1 MLQQLLV
8 IAAVAAADRTTS
20 VAVHC
25 VQRTCT
31 TVSSGSHLW
40 TAKATY
46 NESVERL
53 GWGTLEVFSNA
64 AASDEDQ
71 AFAAGYA
78 ESMVTFQRTLD
89 HHKTFMEATFK
100 GDNHSHSLAI
110 DFVTKNDAYVRDQTA
125 ATNGTSEWW
134 RQLGLIWTQL
144 DGLVAGHASAGGQLT
159 TLDFLLMNAVVDL
172 SSVIHKPFASA
183 AQWTEE
189 SAKEYTRKTTHCSAL
204 VKLLPDYSDL
214 LTAHNTWTDY
224 YMMLRAAKKY
234 VLPYKRAAAAS
245 FVTSGYFG
253 TLSST
258 DDFSVLSSGL
268 VVQETT
274 NALYNATLAG
284 KIVPEAVLTWARS
297 LVANRLAT
305 NAREWTEFFVIEN
318 SGTINNQWMVV
329 DYNLFV
335 PYKELPPNTLWIVE
349 QLPLYTQAAD
359 VTSYLVDGHWPSY
372 NRPFFPEVFQR
383 SGAAAMAA
391 KFGDRYSYQLYA
403 RAKIFRR
410 DAGGVHDR
418 DAMKRIMR
426 YNDWQHDPYSLG
438 DPENAIASRADLDA
452 KGRKCCVGGNIDAK
466 LAGRADVRA
475 LRFEGISGPTHETQP
490 VFAWTPDDATPHY
503 GQPERFAFDWELLFG
518 QE

>member
-1 MLQQLLV
+1 
-8 IAAVAAADRTTS
+8 
-20 VAVHC
+20 
-25 VQRTCT
+25 
-31 TVSSGSHLW
+31 
-40 TAKATY
+40 
-46 NESVERL
+46 
-53 GWGTLEVFSNA
+53 
-64 AASDEDQ
+64 
-71 AFAAGYA
+71 
-78 ESMVTFQRTLD
+78 
-89 HHKTFMEATFK
+89 
-100 GDNHSHSLAI
+100 
-110 DFVTKNDAYVRDQTA
+110 
-125 ATNGTSEWW
+125 
-134 RQLGLIWTQL
+134 
-144 DGLVAGHASAGGQLT
+144 
-159 TLDFLLMNAVVDL
+159 MNAVVDL

-372 NRPFFPEVFQR
+372 NRPFFPKSSSAPARRRWPPSLATGTRTNSTRVPR
-383 SGAAAMAA
+383 SSAATRAA
-391 KFGDRYSYQLYA
+391 CTTA
-403 RAKIFRR
+403 
-410 DAGGVHDR
+410 
-418 DAMKRIMR
+418 
-426 YNDWQHDPYSLG
+426 
-438 DPENAIASRADLDA
+438 
-452 KGRKCCVGGNIDAK
+452 
-466 LAGRADVRA
+466 
-475 LRFEGISGPTHETQP
+475 TQ
-490 VFAWTPDDATPHY
+490 
-503 GQPERFAFDWELLFG
+503 
-518 QE
+518 